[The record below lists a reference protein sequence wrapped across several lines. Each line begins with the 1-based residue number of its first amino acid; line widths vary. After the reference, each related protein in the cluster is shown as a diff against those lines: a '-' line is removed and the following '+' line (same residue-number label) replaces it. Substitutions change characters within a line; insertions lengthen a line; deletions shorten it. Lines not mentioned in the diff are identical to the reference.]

1 MRTCIYI
8 DGFNLYYGAVKGT
21 PHKWLDFKATF
32 AMLLQP
38 HHQITAIKYFT
49 AQVSGKRD
57 PQQPVRQQTYWRA
70 LQASTPEFQL
80 YKGTFL
86 THPVTWPLAQ
96 PLPGQRYA
104 TVLKTEEKGS
114 DVNLA
119 VHLLN
124 DAWQDGYDC
133 AVIVSN
139 DSDLAEAMRLVRRH
153 HPSKLLGL
161 VFPRR
166 ETGGH
171 PSRELSQ
178 HAHFVLRLGTSV
190 LAACRLP
197 VRIPGTTIHKPASW

>member
-139 DSDLAEAMRLVRRH
+139 DSDLAEAMRL
-153 HPSKLLGL
+153 
-161 VFPRR
+161 
-166 ETGGH
+166 
-171 PSRELSQ
+171 
-178 HAHFVLRLGTSV
+178 GTSV
-190 LAACRLP
+190 LAACQLP

>member
-1 MRTCIYI
+1 MRTSIYI

-21 PHKWLDFKATF
+21 PYKWLDFRAVF
-32 AMLLQP
+32 AALLQP
-38 HHQITAIKYFT
+38 QHRVTAIKYFT

-57 PQQPVRQQTYWRA
+57 PQQPIRQQTYWRA

-80 YKGTFL
+80 FKGSFL
-86 THPVTWPLAQ
+86 THAVKQPLAV
-96 PLPGQRYA
+96 PLPGQRFA

-119 VHLLN
+119 VQMLN
-124 DAWQDGYDC
+124 DAWLDAYDC

-139 DSDLAEAMRLVRRH
+139 DSDLAEAMRLVRAH
-153 HPSKLLGL
+153 HPAKKLGL

-171 PSRELSQ
+171 PSAALAR
-178 HAHFVLRLGTSV
+178 HAHFLLRLGAGV
-190 LAACRLP
+190 LASCQLP
-197 VRIPGTTIHKPASW
+197 DPIPGTNLRKPAVW